1 MSVENNTRPYS
12 VTMPTRWSDFD
23 QYGHVNNTKYLDYA
37 QEARFRWG
45 LEELSG
51 QQFPMS
57 VVRTMTVDFLRPL
70 RPDTTHVVVDTEI
83 IRLGRTSYTLNQ
95 TIRDQRGD
103 IAAEVKTVMVVVDS
117 ATQRPSELTA
127 ANRKMLAPYVIEE
140 LIEVTEGDE
149 DTDQDDSTGGSN

>member
-1 MSVENNTRPYS
+1 MSADSNSRPYS
-12 VTMPTRWSDFD
+12 VKIPTRWSDFD

-45 LEELSG
+45 LEELAG
-51 QQFPMS
+51 QNFPMS
-57 VVRTMTVDFLRPL
+57 VVRSMSVDFLRPL
-70 RPDTTHVVVDTEI
+70 RADTAHVIVDTEI

-95 TIRDQRGD
+95 TIRDVRGD

-127 ANRKMLAPYVIEE
+127 ANRKMLEPYVIEDVH
-140 LIEVTEGDE
+140 EVTEGSA
-149 DTDQDDSTGGSN
+149 Q